1 MIRPTPFSQLI
12 SHQMQQPIRNIAIIA
27 HVDHGKTTLVDHM
40 LRQSGTFRENQ
51 EVAERVMDSNALE
64 RERGITIMAKNTAV
78 KWHGTKINIVD
89 TPGHADFG
97 GEVERILKMVN
108 GVILLVDAAEGPLPQ
123 TRFVLRKSLA
133 LGYRPIV
140 VINKIDRHDARPDE
154 VVNEVFD
161 LFVSLEATD
170 EQLDFP
176 VLYAVGLQGFA
187 REELSD
193 ANEDLS
199 PLFDVI
205 IRHVP
210 EPERPV
216 EKPFKM
222 LVSNIEWNDY
232 VGRIAIGRVEQGT
245 IEKNQPIILLDRNG
259 QVKEKSRITK
269 LYTYAGLEK
278 VPVDKGEAGDV
289 IALAGY
295 ENTNI
300 GDSLTSEEDPT
311 PVAYYDIDKPTIAMY
326 FRVNDSPFAG
336 REGKYVTSNMLKDR
350 LMREI
355 RTNVS
360 LKVEPTENPDIFKVS
375 GRGEL
380 QLSILIETMRR
391 EGYEFA
397 VSRPEVLMQEID
409 GVLQEPVEEVIITV
423 EEEYS
428 SRVIEILMNRKGTM
442 TSMSGELDMTRLE
455 FRVPSR
461 GLIGFRSDVMTE
473 TRGTAMIHQQFDGY
487 EPFKGDITGRN
498 NGVLIA
504 LEHGSV
510 THYALEGLQDRG
522 QFIIEPGDSVYMG
535 QVVGLNNRSDDMI
548 VNVVKKK
555 NLTNHRA
562 SQSSDAVK
570 LSTAKKLSLEQ
581 FIETIEDDELIEVT
595 PHSLRIRKKYLDP
608 HERKRNS

>member
-1 MIRPTPFSQLI
+1 
-12 SHQMQQPIRNIAIIA
+12 MQQPIRNIAIIA

-51 EVAERVMDSNALE
+51 EVAERVMDSNVLE

-140 VINKIDRHDARPDE
+140 LINKIDRHDARPDD

-161 LFVSLEATD
+161 LFVSLDATD

-176 VLYAVGLQGFA
+176 VLYSVGLQGFA
-187 REELSD
+187 RKELSD
-193 ANEDLS
+193 TNEDLS

-205 IRHVP
+205 ISHVP

-216 EKPFKM
+216 GKPFKM

-232 VGRIAIGRVEQGT
+232 VGRIAIGRVEQGA
-245 IEKNQPIILLDRNG
+245 IEKNQPIVLLDRNG

-269 LYTYAGLEK
+269 LFTYAGLDK
-278 VPVDKGEAGDV
+278 VPVDRGEAGDV

-409 GVLQEPVEEVIITV
+409 GVLHEPVEEVIITV
-423 EEEYS
+423 DEAYS
-428 SRVIEILMNRKGTM
+428 SRVIEILMNRKGSM
-442 TSMSGELDMTRLE
+442 TSMSSELDMTRLE

-487 EPFKGDITGRN
+487 EPYKGDITGRT

-504 LEHGSV
+504 LENGGV

-522 QFIIEPGDSVYMG
+522 QFIIEPGDAVYMG

-570 LSTAKKLSLEQ
+570 IATAKKLSLEQ

-595 PHSLRIRKKYLDP
+595 PQSLRIRKKYLDP
-608 HERKRNS
+608 HDRKRKNQ